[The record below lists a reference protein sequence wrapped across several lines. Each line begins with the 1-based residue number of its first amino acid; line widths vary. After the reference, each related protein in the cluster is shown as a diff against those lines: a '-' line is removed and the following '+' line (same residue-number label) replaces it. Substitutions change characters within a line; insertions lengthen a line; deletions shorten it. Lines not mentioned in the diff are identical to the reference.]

1 MTVQIPKLSWWQVR
15 SERKR
20 LDQLR
25 SQIGVKVF
33 VGAYS
38 SDTVDMEELLT
49 GSIGDHVASYL
60 KCVGVSASQFDGSI
74 YLTDPYWFVAPI
86 QSLNLG
92 GRWQDWTISFEGRGE
107 LPIFTIF
114 RLATADGSVVIN
126 RLLKK
131 MHWPTT
137 ELPGNLLALKG
148 ELVEIEYVVKGRVRT
163 IKGTVVNIRPFEEI
177 ELKGNIHIPFVGKNI
192 AIRKIITEKT
202 LDNQDKWISEWYK
215 AGEQINESLVPQDR
229 WVAEELVKW
238 ICFAPGNYPV
248 GCGYRVSKRG
258 IGVFS

>member
-1 MTVQIPKLSWWQVR
+1 MGKLLASPAG
-15 SERKR
+15 
-20 LDQLR
+20 DHIAGYLR
-25 SQIGVKVF
+25 C
-33 VGAYS
+33 VGA
-38 SDTVDMEELLT
+38 
-49 GSIGDHVASYL
+49 
-60 KCVGVSASQFDGSI
+60 SASQFDGST

-86 QSLNLG
+86 QSLSLV

-107 LPIFTIF
+107 LPIFTVF
-114 RLATADGSVVIN
+114 RLATTDGSVVIN

-148 ELVEIEYVVKGRVRT
+148 TLVEIEYVVKGRIRT
-163 IKGTVVNIRPFEEI
+163 IKGTVVNIRPFKEV

-192 AIRKIITEKT
+192 AIRKIITEKI
-202 LDNQDKWISEWYK
+202 LDNQDKWISEWYRAGK
-215 AGEQINESLVPQDR
+215 QIDRNLILQDSWVAGELM
-229 WVAEELVKW
+229 KW
-238 ICFAPGNYPV
+238 ICFAPGNCPV